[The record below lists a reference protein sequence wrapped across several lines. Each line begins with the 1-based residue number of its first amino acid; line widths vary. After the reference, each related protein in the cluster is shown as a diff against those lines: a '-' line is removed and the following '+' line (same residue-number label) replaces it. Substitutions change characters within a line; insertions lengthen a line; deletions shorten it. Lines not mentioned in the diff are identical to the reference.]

1 HAARPQTARLNRAA
15 THRALSQDRPSR
27 CISAT
32 AAAVA
37 SSQAE
42 APNTTATPVQ
52 ARARPMAERAMAMSA
67 DSRAR
72 SARSEWPVA
81 PRASRPLA
89 PIWRMLSSSGGVW
102 PACWPA
108 SPVCSPSLT
117 GVPSAVAAAQGSHQ
131 PAGGEGDA
139 EGGQRTLADQVRSA
153 VQQVTTLVQQRV
165 DLFAGGFATEFGSG
179 HAGQGGIGQLGLDVG
194 LAQAQLLAG
203 GRGRATHGFA
213 RGTGGGL
220 QVRTGLVEVFL
231 DVLAGVR
238 AHLH

>member
-1 HAARPQTARLNRAA
+1 
-15 THRALSQDRPSR
+15 
-27 CISAT
+27 
-32 AAAVA
+32 
-37 SSQAE
+37 
-42 APNTTATPVQ
+42 
-52 ARARPMAERAMAMSA
+52 MAERAMAMSA

-72 SARSEWPVA
+72 SARSESPVA

-153 VQQVTTLVQQRV
+153 VQQVTPLVQQRV
-165 DLFAGGFATEFGSG
+165 DLLAGGFATELGGSQ
-179 HAGQGGIGQLGLDVG
+179 AGLDVG
-194 LAQAQLLAG
+194 LAQAQFLAG
-203 GRGRATHGFA
+203 GGGRATHGFA

-238 AHLH
+238 AHLHSPVWGAGGGFDAAI